1 MTKRGKNE
9 AHDKKKGK
17 DKGQHVTIK
26 EEKWDVMVGE

>member
-1 MTKRGKNE
+1 LKMTKRGKNE

-26 EEKWDVMVGE
+26 EEK